1 MQISFVNLPFK
12 TLLRL
17 PIAFRMKTK
26 FLNKIVLDLAPASL
40 ASLSSS
46 VPFCPICSLLSSQDF
61 FQLFTPVMLSPPSLE
76 GLYTLFSL
84 PRIFLTLSFYFHLL
98 FRFQLKHHFHEE
110 NLPDPLSLPQS
121 TPCHYR
127 LSQGSIYILRVPC
140 VRNDMFLCII
150 IWSISNPSFIFPWGP
165 SSPRRNP
172 FSDQCILSA

>member
-12 TLLRL
+12 TLQRL

-26 FLNKIVLDLAPASL
+26 FLNKIVLDPGPASL
-40 ASLSSS
+40 LCVSSS
-46 VPFCPICSLLSSQDF
+46 VLFCPICSLLSSQDV

-84 PRIFLTLSFYFHLL
+84 PRIFPTLSFFFLYFYLL

-121 TPCHYR
+121 TPMPLQTESGFHIH
-127 LSQGSIYILRVPC
+127 SESS
-140 VRNDMFLCII
+140 LC
-150 IWSISNPSFIFPWGP
+150 
-165 SSPRRNP
+165 
-172 FSDQCILSA
+172 QK